1 MPLPAQPSA
10 LVVDDDDSIRLS
22 TAMLLSVMGVT
33 PELAGSGHTAL
44 QLMHDRHYDLAIVD
58 LGLPDIEGSD
68 LIAKFHALAPD
79 MLIVIMSG
87 DNHRI
92 NRVRHLADHCV
103 EKPMSAH
110 ALRSAIDKLL
120 LAHQEMPL

>member
-1 MPLPAQPSA
+1 MPQPALLSA

-22 TAMLLSVMGVT
+22 TAMLLSIMGVV
-33 PELAGSGHTAL
+33 PEVAGNGHMAL
-44 QLMHDRHYDLAIVD
+44 QLMRDRHYDLAVVD
-58 LGLPDIEGSD
+58 LGLPDIDGGD
-68 LIAKFHALAPD
+68 LIQELHAIAPE
-79 MLIVIMSG
+79 MMIVIMSG

-110 ALRSAIDKLL
+110 ALRSAIDGLL
-120 LAHQEMPL
+120 VAQQEMSL

>member
-1 MPLPAQPSA
+1 
-10 LVVDDDDSIRLS
+10 
-22 TAMLLSVMGVT
+22 MLLSVMGVV
-33 PELAGSGHTAL
+33 PELAGSGHAAL
-44 QLMHDRHYDLAIVD
+44 QLMRDRHYDLAIVD
-58 LGLPDIEGSD
+58 LSLPDIEGSD
-68 LIAKFHALAPD
+68 LIQKLHAIAPD

-110 ALRSAIDKLL
+110 ALRSAIDRLL
-120 LAHQEMPL
+120 VAQEEVFL